1 MYSFKLSWEIFPQR
15 EPFLI
20 HYVHILSIATND
32 FIMWHFKHLVIS
44 DSFHSKDTD
53 TRIELSMSY
62 LSSSNPPHFMF
73 QFMHFVIL
81 DSFSQHGQLTLS
93 ISFYLYPFIFLATL
107 SWFSQRDQ
115 RDINQPFVYFLHHYH
130 VPHNHVP
137 THIFCHNRFFFHII
151 ANHICCHLSAN
162 MQGPTMKWPLSPSYS
177 YVPMLHQSPRLW
189 LINQLSMTNN
199 AQDIMSWN
207 HSSFVL
213 CMKFSSP

>member
-1 MYSFKLSWEIFPQR
+1 
-15 EPFLI
+15 
-20 HYVHILSIATND
+20 
-32 FIMWHFKHLVIS
+32 
-44 DSFHSKDTD
+44 
-53 TRIELSMSY
+53 MSY

-107 SWFSQRDQ
+107 SWFSQPDQ
-115 RDINQPFVYFLHHYH
+115 RDINPPFVYFLHHYH
-130 VPHNHVP
+130 VPRNHVP

-162 MQGPTMKWPLSPSYS
+162 MQGPTMKWPLSPSYC

-189 LINQLSMTNN
+189 SINQLSMTNN
-199 AQDIMSWN
+199 AQDIMS
-207 HSSFVL
+207 
-213 CMKFSSP
+213 